1 MAGALGC
8 GGPRLVGSECASA
21 ADCSGDAVPLA
32 APQGCGVRFT
42 LASAQAA
49 PGVDLDRCE
58 LFTLDGLR
66 SVGSSDRVYITAT
79 QALTVPT
86 GHHLDVRIA
95 PEVEGFADGPVE
107 CTRLWARAVAWVPLM
122 ATQGETNTWD
132 FGGAPLATARGYRL
146 LIDDHFA
153 NSGADPVELHVQL
166 DLTCASARP
175 ARVSQAFEFSNREP
189 KLVAAGAHEL
199 ISGSCVFQKELLV
212 SRLYR
217 WTHLITSYSVW
228 RLDQQQALWRSGTD
242 YTLDPQPPLGFAAGE
257 GLRWE
262 CEYDNAGDAPFEIG
276 GNSSDTCSLLGLYE
290 LASGEED
297 SVPER
302 CTL

>member
-1 MAGALGC
+1 MLN
-8 GGPRLVGSECASA
+8 
-21 ADCSGDAVPLA
+21 
-32 APQGCGVRFT
+32 
-42 LASAQAA
+42 
-49 PGVDLDRCE
+49 RCE

-66 SVGSSDRVYITAT
+66 SINSSDRVYITAT

-122 ATQGETNTWD
+122 GMPGRDQHLGLWRRAAGH
-132 FGGAPLATARGYRL
+132 GARLPPADRRPLRQLGRG
-146 LIDDHFA
+146 
-153 NSGADPVELHVQL
+153 PVELHVQL

-199 ISGSCVFQKELLV
+199 ISGSCVFTKELLV

-242 YTLDPQPPLGFAAGE
+242 YTLRSPAAAG
-257 GLRWE
+257 LRGRRGP
-262 CEYDNAGDAPFEIG
+262 A
-276 GNSSDTCSLLGLYE
+276 LG
-290 LASGEED
+290 
-297 SVPER
+297 VR
-302 CTL
+302 IRQRR